1 MYKVVFREP
10 AFKNPCV
17 LSMKQ
22 ARRLVV
28 ESGPAEISGE
38 CRRHEKGE
46 STGGGFPPLVSG
58 WFGGFPPRKFLNYR
72 RLYVRFIAF
81 WKHLG
86 ARISVILAKNLVS
99 LT

>member
-1 MYKVVFREP
+1 MVSFSFSVSHIVSLRIFPPFALRWRLFLYKVVFREP

-28 ESGPAEISGE
+28 ESGPAKISGE

-58 WFGGFPPRKFLNYR
+58 
-72 RLYVRFIAF
+72 
-81 WKHLG
+81 
-86 ARISVILAKNLVS
+86 
-99 LT
+99 